1 MQFKRARLLVVLSFA
16 LLILVLVGVALWL
29 YPSVLNF
36 TFGSVQGWDLPVVL
50 PGIVLLIML
59 VAVGALVLAR
69 RFGASSYRHLTEG
82 GAQPVAEIRPKASHA
97 FYGAASN
104 SLPLSRMYLRQQY
117 GWFWSRRIQV
127 LLVVGESTHVN
138 AIVPGL
144 IERQWLSGRAFVLLY
159 GGSLLSK
166 PDTTLLD
173 KWQRQ
178 FRWRGID
185 GVVWALSEHQIN
197 DAASMSACIH
207 HLQSVS
213 RFLGRQLP
221 VHVWQ
226 VCGSQ
231 WDQSERGIEAV
242 GGLLPTRR
250 AVAHWEEHLG
260 AMQRSLREKGLAQMQ
275 VQIAHDFLLRL
286 ARDLQVDGAAR
297 WYRLIESLAGR
308 ATRDIQVRG
317 VWFSLPVQRPDS
329 ATKIEHH
336 WPEDPAW
343 SGILNDRSARARR
356 LGWHPARVA
365 YVTALGLASIWGIG
379 LLLSFA
385 SNRAEVGQIAAAYSA
400 LQQPVADTNTK
411 QALSELVRELSR
423 LDYHGENGAPWYQ
436 RFGLNRSNDLG
447 EAVWPLYEQANNRLL
462 RDPAVSA
469 LEKRLNALVKLPPA
483 STQRAEQARETYGY
497 LKAYLMLA
505 RPEKADPGFL
515 TETLG
520 GTEPALWK
528 FFGQHLPDHPDW
540 AIKAD
545 LKLIAQTRQVLL
557 RELGQRNAE
566 SSLYQQVLDNAAN
579 HYPALDLQEMVGD
592 TDASALFSTA
602 EQVPGV
608 FTRQAWEGQVQAA
621 IEDAAQA
628 RREEIDWVLSD
639 NPNDIAKELRPD
651 ELRDRLT
658 TRYFQG
664 YSSAWLGFLNSLRW
678 RQGHGLSDV
687 IAQLTLMS
695 DVRQSPLIALM
706 NTLSYQGQAGVRGQ
720 ALADSLIESAQKL
733 VGQKAA
739 PIVAQLPQTHSG
751 PLDSTFGPLMALLG
765 KETEGRA
772 ADDRLSLQTFL
783 TRVTAVRLKLQQVA
797 SAPDPEAMI
806 QTLAQ
811 TVFQGKGADL
821 TDTQA
826 YGNLIAA
833 SLGADWG
840 AAGNTLF
847 VQPLDQA
854 WQQILQPSSAGLN
867 RAWQRSIV
875 DEWQGAFSGRYPF
888 AATSSDASLPML
900 GQMIRADSGR
910 IEQFLAQ
917 QLTGLLRKEGSR
929 WVADPRQSQGLR
941 FNPDFLTAINQLSHL
956 ADVLYT
962 DGGMGLSFELQGKPV
977 QDVVQTTFVLNG
989 EKHHYFNQRESW
1001 QRFRWPGQGDYPGI
1015 SLTWSSVYTGERL
1028 FADYQGTW
1036 GLIRLLEQATVSAL
1050 DDSDSR
1056 FRVVLSAPDG
1066 LGLTWHLRTELGEG
1080 PLALLKLRD
1089 FNLPR
1094 EIFLVGDRDS
1104 QRYTQNGSFE

>member
-1 MQFKRARLLVVLSFA
+1 MS
-16 LLILVLVGVALWL
+16 IN
-29 YPSVLNF
+29 NF
-36 TFGSVQGWDLPVVL
+36 NV
-50 PGIVLLIML
+50 
-59 VAVGALVLAR
+59 
-69 RFGASSYRHLTEG
+69 
-82 GAQPVAEIRPKASHA
+82 IRDC
-97 FYGAASN
+97 
-104 SLPLSRMYLRQQY
+104 LRQKY
-117 GWFWSRRIQV
+117 GWSWSFKVR
-127 LLVVGESTHVN
+127 LFLVVGEIPQVSSV
-138 AIVPGL
+138 APRL
-144 IERQWLSGRAFVLLY
+144 IDEHWLEGRSVVLLY

-185 GVVWALSEHQIN
+185 GVVWALSERQVD
-197 DAASMSACIH
+197 DAASMSASIH
-207 HLQSVS
+207 HLQDVN
-213 RFLGRQLP
+213 RYLGRQLP

-226 VCGSQ
+226 ICESQ
-231 WDQSERGIEAV
+231 WGQSGRGIEAV
-242 GGLLPTRR
+242 GCLLPTRGA
-250 AVAHWEEHLG
+250 AVHWEEHLG
-260 AMQRSLREKGLAQMQ
+260 ALQRSLREQGLAQMQ
-275 VQIAHDFLLRL
+275 SSMAHDFLLRL
-286 ARDLQVDGAAR
+286 ARNLQVDGAAR
-297 WYRLIESLAGR
+297 WYRVLESLSGR
-308 ATRDIQVRG
+308 ATRGIQVRG
-317 VWFSLPVQRPDS
+317 MWFSLPVQRPEPAKS
-329 ATKIEHH
+329 IEHH

-343 SGILNDRSARARR
+343 SGIFNDRPARARR
-356 LGWHPARVA
+356 LGWHPAKVA
-365 YVTALGLASIWGIG
+365 YVSALGLASIWGIG

-385 SNRAEVGQIAAAYSA
+385 SNRAEVAQIAAAYRA
-400 LQQPVADTNTK
+400 LQQPVADTETK

-423 LDYHGENGAPWYQ
+423 LDYRGEHGAPWYQ
-436 RFGLNRSNDLG
+436 RFGLNRSCDLG

-462 RDPAVSA
+462 RDPAVFE
-469 LEKRLNALVKLPPA
+469 LEERLNALVKLPPA

-505 RPEKADPGFL
+505 RPEKADPAFL
-515 TETLG
+515 SETLG
-520 GTEPALWK
+520 ETEPALWT

-540 AIKAD
+540 AIKPD
-545 LKLIAQTRQVLL
+545 LRLIAQTRQVLL
-557 RELGQRNAE
+557 RELGQRTAE

-579 HYPALDLQEMVGD
+579 HYPALGLQEMVGD

-639 NPNDIAKELRPD
+639 NPNDIAKELSPD

-658 TRYFQG
+658 TRYFQD

-739 PIVAQLPQTHSG
+739 PIVDQLPQTPSG

-765 KETEGRA
+765 KETEGRTG
-772 ADDRLSLQTFL
+772 DDRLSLQTFL
-783 TRVTAVRLKLQQVA
+783 TRVTAVRLKLQQVV

-840 AAGNTLF
+840 TAANTLF

-929 WVADPRQSQGLR
+929 WVADSRQSQGLR
-941 FNPDFLTAINQLSHL
+941 FNPDFLKAINQLSHL

-977 QDVVQTTFVLNG
+977 RDVVQTTFVLNG

-1050 DDSDSR
+1050 DDGDSR

-1094 EIFLVGDRDS
+1094 EIFVVDDRDS
-1104 QRYTQNGSFE
+1104 QRYTQNGGFE